1 MTNNPLLDPAA
12 RLVIAHRGNRVAAP
26 ENTMEALR
34 QAVALGVDAIEFDV
48 RVTRDG
54 VAVVLHDETL
64 DRTTSGRGPLR
75 NLTHA
80 ELAGVDAGATSPQ
93 AGGARHAIPTLEE
106 VLDAFRAVPMVI
118 EVKEFAAAAETER
131 QIRRVGAEGRVLI
144 GSAETNVMEW
154 FYRTGLP
161 SCASML
167 DAGLLLPLAL
177 AGIAP
182 PRPMYDVL
190 SLTPRFHGFPVPVR
204 LMARAASKAGIPTQV
219 WTVNDPTEALA
230 FWNAGI
236 AGIVTDDPAAI
247 LRTRSR

>member
-1 MTNNPLLDPAA
+1 VTINPLLDPAA

-34 QAVALGVDAIEFDV
+34 QAVELGVDAIEFDV
-48 RVTRDG
+48 RVTKDG
-54 VAVVLHDETL
+54 AAVVLHDATL
-64 DRTTSGRGPLR
+64 DRTTNGRGLLR
-75 NLTHA
+75 NLTLA
-80 ELAGVDAGATSPQ
+80 EVRALDAGATSPQ
-93 AGGARHAIPTLEE
+93 ARGVRHAIPTLEE
-106 VLDAFRAVPMVI
+106 VLDAFRSMPMVI
-118 EVKEFAAAAETER
+118 EVKEFGAAAETER
-131 QIRRVGAEGRVLI
+131 LVRHVGAEGRVLI

-182 PRPMYDVL
+182 PKPMYDVL

-204 LMARAASKAGIPTQV
+204 LMARAAKKSGIPTQV
-219 WTVNDPTEALA
+219 WTVNDPAEAIA
-230 FWNAGI
+230 FWEGGV

-247 LRTRSR
+247 LRIRSR